1 MIFTGY
7 LAIILI
13 DTSMYINKI
22 VDTLVQ
28 YKYTEAHEWLSTI
41 QKSSWCKCDSA

>member
-1 MIFTGY
+1 MGIAVLLNLGELIKMIFTGY

-22 VDTLVQ
+22 ANTLAQ
-28 YKYTEAHEWLSTI
+28 YKYTEAHE
-41 QKSSWCKCDSA
+41 